1 MVLQGPPNYFPPNV
15 KQIYFCM
22 AAACGGAA
30 VHKKSVFYCIILR
43 ASKTKSNAGDLVFE
57 KVP

>member
-1 MVLQGPPNYFPPNV
+1 MVLQDPPNYVSTNV

-22 AAACGGAA
+22 AVACGDAA
-30 VHKKSVFYCIILR
+30 VHKKSVFYCIILM
-43 ASKTKSNAGDLVFE
+43 APKTKSNAGDLVFE